1 MQSQHTS
8 VNKKLEGLRKELE
21 NDTRA
26 FLENGGKI
34 NYIKP
39 AVRALKNDILDE
51 EEDELE
57 DDDTTLL

>member
-1 MQSQHTS
+1 MQSHHTS

-39 AVRALKNDILDE
+39 AVRALRNDLLDE

-57 DDDTTLL
+57 DDDTMLL